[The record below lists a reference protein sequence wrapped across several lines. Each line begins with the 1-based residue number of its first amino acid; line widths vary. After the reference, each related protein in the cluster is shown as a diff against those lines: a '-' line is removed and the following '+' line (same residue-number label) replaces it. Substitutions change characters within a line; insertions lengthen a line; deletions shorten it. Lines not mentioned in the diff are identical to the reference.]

1 MTNGIAALASA
12 SAETVACAS
21 SRPAGIATACR
32 VDKLYTNKVRA
43 SPAGRCEMGR
53 SVIRIILGLVAASLT
68 GALGVF
74 LRPTMG
80 CAEDAID
87 LPEHAFIE
95 Y

>member
-1 MTNGIAALASA
+1 
-12 SAETVACAS
+12 
-21 SRPAGIATACR
+21 
-32 VDKLYTNKVRA
+32 
-43 SPAGRCEMGR
+43 MGR